1 MKKLFLSLIILTG
14 ASQLKAQQLDVKPS
28 DPLLFKSPKDLNLQK
43 FKSSDST
50 LFKNFSTLPTMQQLA
65 ALPKVNNNELLN
77 RNMSVTKITSDIDRM
92 PIAKVSGNIDN
103 MPIAK
108 VNGNIDHMPIAK
120 INSNTDKMSGETI
133 IVPKPV
139 NP

>member
-28 DPLLFKSPKDLNLQK
+28 DPLLFKSPKDLNLQQ
-43 FKSSDST
+43 FKLGDST
-50 LFKNFSTLPTMQQLA
+50 LFKNFSTPPTMQQLA
-65 ALPKVNNNELLN
+65 ALPQINSNELFN
-77 RNMSVTKITSDIDRM
+77 GNMSVTKITSSIDHM
-92 PIAKVSGNIDN
+92 PIAKVSGNIDH

-108 VNGNIDHMPIAK
+108 VNGNIDHMPVAK
-120 INSNTDKMSGETI
+120 IGGDMDKMSGETI

>member
-28 DPLLFKSPKDLNLQK
+28 DPLLFKLPKDLSSQQ
-43 FKSSDST
+43 FKLSDST
-50 LFKNFSTLPTMQQLA
+50 LFKNFSALPGMQQLA
-65 ALPKVNNNELLN
+65 ALPKVNSNELFN
-77 RNMSVTKITSDIDRM
+77 GNMSVTKMISSIDHM

-120 INSNTDKMSGETI
+120 VGGNMMEV
-133 IVPKPV
+133 VPLVKPQQ
-139 NP
+139 PTP